1 MFARKARKV
10 IPVWWLVVVAA
21 VLHLFSSQKHMIPSF
36 PPSVMQ
42 TWSTMNRL
50 ISISSVQVRLTD
62 S

>member
-1 MFARKARKV
+1 MVSKVRKV
-10 IPVWWLVVVAA
+10 GRSLEEA
-21 VLHLFSSQKHMIPSF
+21 VLHLFSSQKHMMPEL

-50 ISISSVQVRLTD
+50 MSISSVQVRLTD